1 LSEKWDNIWLFSA
14 ENSNDSANAIFAS
27 TNGEKWEQYSTVEST
42 NGARRWWEAQIIE
55 AADGTLIHM
64 SRLEEGADDGMQLAY
79 SYDGGETWTLSY
91 MDGFN
96 TDTFSFTVNSA
107 RAAKV
112 YKCVITDIGGNT
124 VETGAVSVSVG

>member
-1 LSEKWDNIWLFSA
+1 MATMLIKNIGCLQTPVGSYSHGGAAQGDNLKYQWY
-14 ENSNDSANAIFAS
+14 AS
-27 TNGEKWEQYSTVEST
+27 S
-42 NGARRWWEAQIIE
+42 
-55 AADGTLIHM
+55 
-64 SRLEEGADDGMQLAY
+64 
-79 SYDGGETWTLSY
+79 DGGETWTLSY

-124 VETGAVSVSVG
+124 VETDAVSVTIG